1 MKAGPFEIETN
12 DLVYIPSDDTFLLAE
27 NLDIKEGQSVLEIG
41 LMTLYTYLQMTPSF

>member
-27 NLDIKEGQSVLEIG
+27 NLD
-41 LMTLYTYLQMTPSF
+41 TYLQMTLSF